1 MDSKELAKLGGT
13 VTKISVFYA
22 RKIGDG
28 NYGSVGGQFGVEA
41 DLASGADP
49 DRAMDAVYAYVKE
62 AATRNLK
69 PSFDAV
75 KPKDVPLPAAR
86 DVPQEP
92 PGGPVAQN
100 EPKQAPLSA
109 PAPSAQIPP
118 NPTAERIFDIAADD
132 TVQLKV
138 ADTGKKMLLFRVGPF
153 KKHGITCWPEVAQA
167 RSELDGCWQWPV
179 AQAYLVESLGIRQV
193 VVSMKAS
200 TNDSSKQVPDKV
212 LVIR

>member
-13 VTKISVFYA
+13 VTKISVFYD
-22 RKIGDG
+22 RKISDG

-49 DRAMDAVYAYVKE
+49 DRAMDAVYTYVKE

-75 KPKDVPLPAAR
+75 KPKDVPLPTSR
-86 DVPQEP
+86 EVPQEATS
-92 PGGPVAQN
+92 GPVAQN
-100 EPKQAPLSA
+100 EPKQAPLPA
-109 PAPSAQIPP
+109 PAPSAQIPLS
-118 NPTAERIFDIAADD
+118 PTGDRTFDIAADD

-138 ADTGKKMLLFRVGPF
+138 ADTGKKMLLLKVGPF
-153 KKHGITCWPEVAQA
+153 KKHGITCWPEVAET

-179 AQAYLVESLGIRQV
+179 VQAYSVESLGIRQV

-200 TNDSSKQVPDKV
+200 TNDPNKQVPDKV